1 MSARARSSD
10 RGRARASDG
19 GAGPAGQRGVAVGY
33 LALLPLLFAYEW
45 GCGGRYRSV
54 AEILATLPL
63 APLGPALAWARL
75 AVLIALGVVAA
86 HRVHARAR
94 AWVAPRAREG
104 AAPRVREGAAL
115 LPRVWRIVLEGALA
129 ALLLGPALLVALR
142 LLGAAP
148 RAEELGLE
156 PGRAAPALRTAA
168 FLAGGAA
175 WEEIVF
181 RLGVQSLVF
190 LAASKS
196 IAFLTE
202 DARVARAGSEVVSI
216 VASAAAFACAHL
228 AAFTRVLGPGGGAFD
243 PVVFT
248 WRLVAGIL
256 LAVLFRW
263 RGFGVAAWSHAL
275 FDLYL
280 ALGGGPGVFL

>member
-1 MSARARSSD
+1 MRSNARSSD
-10 RGRARASDG
+10 RGRDR
-19 GAGPAGQRGVAVGY
+19 GADRGVAVGY
-33 LALLPLLFAYEW
+33 LALLPLLLAYEW
-45 GCGGRYRSV
+45 GCEGRYRSV
-54 AEILATLPL
+54 AEILASLPL
-63 APLGPALAWARL
+63 APLGKALPLARL
-75 AVLIALGVVAA
+75 MVLLALGVAAA
-86 HRVHARAR
+86 HRVQVSARQGPALR
-94 AWVAPRAREG
+94 K
-104 AAPRVREGAAL
+104 GAAL
-115 LPRVWRIVLEGALA
+115 LPRLWRIVLEGALA
-129 ALLLGPALLVALR
+129 AICLGPALLLVLR
-142 LLGAAP
+142 LGGAAP

-181 RLGVQSLVF
+181 RLGVLSLVY

-196 IAFLTE
+196 IGFLTE
-202 DARVARAGSEVVSI
+202 DARIGRAGSEVVSI
-216 VASAAAFACAHL
+216 VASATAFACAHL
-228 AAFTRVLGPGGGAFD
+228 SAFTRVLGPGGGSFD

>member
-1 MSARARSSD
+1 VSARSRSSD
-10 RGRARASDG
+10 RGRERASDR
-19 GAGPAGQRGVAVGY
+19 GAEPAGQRGVAVGY
-33 LALLPLLFAYEW
+33 LALLPLLLAYEW
-45 GCGGRYRSV
+45 GCEGRYRSV
-54 AEILATLPL
+54 AEIVATLPL
-63 APLGPALAWARL
+63 APLGPALSWARL
-75 AVLIALGVVAA
+75 AVLLAIGVAA
-86 HRVHARAR
+86 AYRVHARAVH
-94 AWVAPRAREG
+94 AEG
-104 AAPRVREGAAL
+104 GAGL
-115 LPRVWRIVLEGALA
+115 LPRIWRIVVEGAVA
-129 ALLLGPALLVALR
+129 AVLLGPALLVVLR

-156 PGRAAPALRTAA
+156 PGRTAPALRTAA

-181 RLGVQSLVF
+181 RLGVQSLAYLAVSRSIGF
-190 LAASKS
+190 LV
-196 IAFLTE
+196 E
-202 DARVARAGSEVVSI
+202 DARVARAGSEIASI
-216 VASAAAFACAHL
+216 LASATAFACAHL